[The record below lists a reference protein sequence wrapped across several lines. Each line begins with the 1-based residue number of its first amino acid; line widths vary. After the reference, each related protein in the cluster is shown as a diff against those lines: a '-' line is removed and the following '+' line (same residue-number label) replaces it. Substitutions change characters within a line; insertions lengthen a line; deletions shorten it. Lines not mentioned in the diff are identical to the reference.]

1 MFHAIFDIFIIT
13 SYANLYI
20 PGSVPNS
27 FDLNQTK
34 SVFHN
39 DALFQIQQEELL
51 LMWAKTY
58 VSLKLLFGTRN
69 LINDKKKLN
78 I

>member
-1 MFHAIFDIFIIT
+1 MFHAIFYIFIIT
-13 SYANLYI
+13 SYVNLYI

-51 LMWAKTY
+51 LM
-58 VSLKLLFGTRN
+58 
-69 LINDKKKLN
+69 
-78 I
+78 